1 MAVALVEHQA
11 GSFPLEFRSK
21 GTTLLGHQ
29 TPLCGEH
36 CRLNGCPVS
45 LDHYNSDKPISHAI
59 SKALPI
65 AHRCLMVSLALR
77 MLPSLLV
84 NGLLLQAFYCVWYH
98 AVREVLFC

>member
-1 MAVALVEHQA
+1 MAALKNKVNAAVMQGIKFTF
-11 GSFPLEFRSK
+11 GSI
-21 GTTLLGHQ
+21 
-29 TPLCGEH
+29 
-36 CRLNGCPVS
+36 
-45 LDHYNSDKPISHAI
+45 DKPISHAI